1 MKDAPLAVKRPFCW
15 FFFSS
20 FFLIFVE
27 GLRGLGLEGFGRVGV
42 RGLLVVWGFVV
53 VWCFEVVWGLN
64 DFFLLKLF

>member
-1 MKDAPLAVKRPFCW
+1 MKDAPLALQRPFCC

-27 GLRGLGLEGFGRVGV
+27 GLRGLGLEGFERVGV

-53 VWCFEVVWGLN
+53 VCGFGV
-64 DFFLLKLF
+64 FFLVKLFYKFY